1 MFVFKAMIKIDI
13 MNSWFPFFFINQLI
27 FGEGW
32 KNAFIREACDS
43 TFHFLFSRYVQISI
57 RVENPYSS
65 RVVCRVLLPLKKYSK
80 FCFYIGLTKRRC
92 IMGWPS
98 AWSWVWG
105 VGRTVRRSR
114 AFIEKKCFPNYGPNL
129 VWSKSLEFFSF
140 SNYQQFFFWKIPHG
154 RTTKLCNLIGSRE
167 ISVGLQTF
175 CTC

>member
-13 MNSWFPFFFINQLI
+13 MNSWFPFFFFINQLI

-43 TFHFLFSRYVQISI
+43 TFHFLFSWYVQISI

-105 VGRTVRRSR
+105 VGRTVRKSR
-114 AFIEKKCFPNYGPNL
+114 AFIEKKMFSQLWNEL
-129 VWSKSLEFFSF
+129 SLIKKSGIFLLLKLATNFFSCKF
-140 SNYQQFFFWKIPHG
+140 RMVVRLNYAIWLAHPK
-154 RTTKLCNLIGSRE
+154 
-167 ISVGLQTF
+167 
-175 CTC
+175 

>member
-105 VGRTVRRSR
+105 VGRTVRKSR
-114 AFIEKKCFPNYGPNL
+114 AFIEKKMFSQLWNEL
-129 VWSKSLEFFSF
+129 SLIKKSGIFLLLKLATNFFSCKF
-140 SNYQQFFFWKIPHG
+140 RMVVRLNYAIWLAHPK
-154 RTTKLCNLIGSRE
+154 
-167 ISVGLQTF
+167 
-175 CTC
+175 